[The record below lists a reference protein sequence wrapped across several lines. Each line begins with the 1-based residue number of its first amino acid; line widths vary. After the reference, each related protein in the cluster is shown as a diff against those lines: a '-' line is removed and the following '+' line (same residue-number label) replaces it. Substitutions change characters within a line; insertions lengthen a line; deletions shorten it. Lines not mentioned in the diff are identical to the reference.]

1 VDPELVE
8 AIRAQTPGVGHANH
22 LAACGSA
29 LMSQPVIDAVTSHL
43 ELEGRI
49 GGYAAQA
56 EKADELD
63 VIYGAVARLINAE
76 PDEIAVVENATAAW
90 CQAFY
95 SLEFQPGDRI
105 LTSEAEYGAN
115 YVAFL
120 QRRQRDGIVID
131 VVPSDPA
138 GTLDVDALETMI
150 DGRVKL
156 IATTWIPTNGG
167 LVNPAAQIGRV
178 ARNNGVLSLLD
189 ACQAVGQMPV
199 DVAELQCDFLT
210 GTGRKFL
217 RGPRGTGFLY
227 VRRGVLDDL
236 EPVMIDH
243 FAAPW
248 VATDRYELRSDAR
261 RFENWE
267 NAYALRAGLRAA
279 VLDALDLGLDAI
291 QDRTWSLAEQLR
303 ERLRELPTTHV
314 RDIGETNCAIV
325 GFTIDGLDPY
335 DAVARLADER
345 IIIDAVD
352 PSSTLIDSQRR
363 SLPTLLRAAPHYYNT
378 ESELEALVAAIQR
391 LP

>member
-1 VDPELVE
+1 MDPELVE
-8 AIRAQTPGVGHANH
+8 TIRAQTPGIGQVNH

-29 LMSQPVIDAVTSHL
+29 LMSQPVIDAVTAHL
-43 ELEGRI
+43 ELEGRT

-56 EKADELD
+56 DKADELD
-63 VIYGAVARLINAE
+63 AVYDAVARLINAV

-95 SLEFQPGDRI
+95 SLQFQPGDRV

-120 QRRQRDGIVID
+120 QRQQRDGIVID

-138 GTLDVDALETMI
+138 GALDLDALESMI
-150 DGRVKL
+150 DDRAKL

-167 LVNPAAQIGRV
+167 LVNPAAEIGRI
-178 ARNNGVLSLLD
+178 AREHGVLSLLD

-227 VRRGVLDDL
+227 VRRELLDDL
-236 EPVMIDH
+236 EPMMIDH

-248 VATDRYELRSDAR
+248 VATDRYELRDDAR
-261 RFENWE
+261 RFETWE
-267 NAYALRAGLRAA
+267 NAYALRAGLRTA
-279 VLDALDLGLDAI
+279 VLNALDLGLDAVR
-291 QDRTWSLAEQLR
+291 DRAWSLADQLR
-303 ERLRELPTTHV
+303 ERLRELPAARV
-314 RDIGETNCAIV
+314 RDLGETNCAIV
-325 GFTIDGLDPY
+325 SFTVDSLDPD
-335 DAVARLADER
+335 DAVARLRERR
-345 IIIDAVD
+345 IIIGAAD
-352 PSSTLIDSQRR
+352 PSSTLIDSERR
-363 SLPTLLRAAPHYYNT
+363 ALPPLLRAAPHYYNT
-378 ESELEALVAAIQR
+378 EAEVEELVAAIHR
-391 LP
+391 LR